1 MADLKISQ
9 LTGATTPLAG
19 TEVVPVVQ
27 SSTTKKVAVSDL
39 TAGRDVNAKSIA
51 LTGVAATGYLS
62 MTAGGTTTNYNLGQ
76 ITNTGGGLYWG
87 VDNNAGTA
95 FGGNT
100 AYGGVVAT
108 STATDLSLGVNN
120 AVKWRISNATGDLVQ
135 VVAGDGVN
143 FTANTPAAGMTSQLL
158 NWYEEGTWTPAVR
171 FGGGTTGITYSR
183 QNGRYTRVG
192 KLVTVTWDVRLSNKG
207 SSTGAF
213 TLAGLPFSAEGAG
226 GGYSTS
232 QFYFY
237 SGFTTIK
244 KMGTSYTNGG
254 TTLDEVVDSA
264 DVAVSDTHFTNTSI
278 LFGSLTYLAA

>member
-1 MADLKISQ
+1 MADTKISA
-9 LTGATTPLAG
+9 LTAATTPLAG
-19 TEVVPVVQ
+19 TEVLPIVQ
-27 SSTTKKVAVSDL
+27 SNVTVKVANNDL
-39 TAGRDVNAKSIA
+39 RPK
-51 LTGVAATGYLS
+51 
-62 MTAGGTTTNYNLGQ
+62 Q
-76 ITNTGGGLYWG
+76 IQ
-87 VDNNAGTA
+87 
-95 FGGNT
+95 
-100 AYGGVVAT
+100 
-108 STATDLSLGVNN
+108 
-120 AVKWRISNATGDLVQ
+120 SNATSGVLQVTGPAAAATRVMTVPDANFTAARTDAAQSFTGDQTLSTGNLIQ
-135 VVAGDGVN
+135 GTAAKGVN
-143 FTANTPAAGMTSQLL
+143 FTANTPQAGMTSQLL